1 MSFYMNPFTSD
12 YIGNMVLADRKQVI
26 EFKCPQNWGRGPNF
40 VIAWLPG
47 PYDVSTTYKTLR
59 LQVAID
65 NDFRNWSTLSFD
77 LSGGTYAATNAAATA
92 TEIATYLNSLTG
104 FSSYFTATATDPPL
118 FAENAP
124 RLKIKQVFQ
133 ETRMKFY
140 VDNISFER
148 LARFNARVGV
158 AELPTYF
165 DRHAI
170 WTHSTSPA
178 YLASSTNLTS
188 WPYHADSTGSL
199 VYLDT
204 GLDGDQLVIGSA
216 VDNKGNN
223 LGLVYGSPQTDW
235 QLLTGRSGAFNCQ
248 IITLDIT
255 NRVSTIIEF
264 QTGAKAGDLARKIEY
279 YYAVGNATS
288 SPNGV
293 YEIPHVLTPSNIATV
308 TSGVAAIT

>member
-1 MSFYMNPFTSD
+1 MNPFTSD

-47 PYDVSTTYKTLR
+47 PYDVSTTYKTLTLR
-59 LQVAID
+59 VAID

-92 TEIATYLNSLTG
+92 TEIATYLNGLTG

-199 VYLDT
+199 VYLNT
-204 GLDGDQLVIGSA
+204 SNAEDQLVINSA
-216 VDNKGNN
+216 VDAKGTFA
-223 LGLVYGSPQTDW
+223 GFAHGTIQTDW

-248 IITLDIT
+248 IITLDVT
-255 NRVSTIIEF
+255 NRVSVIIEF

-279 YYAVGNATS
+279 YYAVANATS

-293 YEIPHVLTPSNIATV
+293 YETPYVLTPTQIDYLTNGTTGIK
-308 TSGVAAIT
+308 